1 MTGTAALLHE
11 RFDAQAVN
19 RAIDEQGVT
28 LVSLVPTMLARLLDA
43 RQGRPFPGT
52 LRAGLIGGGP
62 AEPALLERRPSTRCA
77 PCRRPTS
84 PRRPRR

>member
-43 RQGRPFPGT
+43 RQDVPSPGRSARG
-52 LRAGLIGGGP
+52 
-62 AEPALLERRPSTRCA
+62 
-77 PCRRPTS
+77 
-84 PRRPRR
+84 